1 MTIDVLSLQGVLTGG
16 MLLAAFFSVGRKRL
30 PTFLRHYAIS
40 SACLAGVIGVNAVA
54 TGHPAEYVGV
64 VLTVLVKVGLIP
76 IGLLVV
82 ARRAGESLR
91 LHSITRPVLSYA
103 LAFLAVAGAYS
114 MSRRLPLAIV
124 PAHETG
130 GLVPL
135 SGLLFVALALIL
147 LGFLILIIRR
157 DLYSQ
162 IIGFLTLENGISAF
176 AVVAIG
182 GAPFLMEMGIFAV
195 IASGVLLMALLS
207 QQVHSLYHSHDTAIL
222 RDLTD

>member
-1 MTIDVLSLQGVLTGG
+1 VTVDFLPIQGALAGG

-40 SACLAGVIGVNAVA
+40 SACLAGLIGANAVT
-54 TGHPAEYVGV
+54 TGHAAEYVGA

-76 IGLLVV
+76 VGLLLT
-82 ARRAGESLR
+82 ARRGGESLR
-91 LHSITRPVLSYA
+91 LQPITRPVLSYG
-103 LAFLAVAGAYS
+103 LACLAVGGAYL
-114 MSRRLPLAIV
+114 MSRRLPVA
-124 PAHETG
+124 PDAAG
-130 GLVPL
+130 AGQPPL
-135 SGLLFVALALIL
+135 WGLLFVALALIL

-162 IIGFLTLENGISAF
+162 MVGFLTIENGIAAF

-182 GAPFLMEMGIFAV
+182 GAPFLMEMGIFSV
-195 IASGVLLMALLS
+195 IAGGVLLMAILS
-207 QQVHSLYHSHDTAIL
+207 REVHRLYQTHDTGVL